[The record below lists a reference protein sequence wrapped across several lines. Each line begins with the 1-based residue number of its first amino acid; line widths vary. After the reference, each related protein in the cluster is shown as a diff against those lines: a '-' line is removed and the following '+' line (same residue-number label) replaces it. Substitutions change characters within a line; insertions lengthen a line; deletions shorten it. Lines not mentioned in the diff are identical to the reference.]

1 MLNGQGRLINYLLAL
16 LVLFVLF
23 FLQFLNLLN
32 LNGLRSFSNWWKGQN
47 YLLLQKLTQPIWRIQ
62 NMWQLSARLEDLQ
75 YRYSEAAAI
84 VSQLQTLQQENR
96 ELRQMLE
103 NTDRSY
109 NQVVIS
115 APVIS
120 FAQTLVAV
128 GSDRGIQ
135 PGSAVLHQG
144 TLLGLIDQVDDRQSS
159 VVLLAQLRE
168 RALVVRTSQG
178 VQGLLRGNGREI
190 LLTEIPSDAP
200 LSEGDLVF
208 TETAPGVKAG
218 FLVGRLAKVNRDN
231 QAFATQTAVVE
242 QLVNFF
248 EVALVEVQ

>member
-1 MLNGQGRLINYLLAL
+1 
-16 LVLFVLF
+16 
-23 FLQFLNLLN
+23 
-32 LNGLRSFSNWWKGQN
+32 
-47 YLLLQKLTQPIWRIQ
+47 
-62 NMWQLSARLEDLQ
+62 MWQLRARLEDLQ
-75 YRYSEAAAI
+75 YRYSEAAAV
-84 VSQLQTLQQENR
+84 VSKMQTLEQENR

-109 NQVVIS
+109 SQVVIS

-120 FAQTLVAV
+120 FAQTLVAA

-135 PGSAVLHQG
+135 SGSAVLHQG
-144 TLLGLIDQVDDRQSS
+144 TLLGLIDRVEEKQSS
-159 VVLLAQLRE
+159 VILLAQLRE
-168 RALVVRTSQG
+168 RAILVRTSQD

-200 LSEGDLVF
+200 LHEGDLVF
-208 TETAPGVKAG
+208 TEAAPGVKAG
-218 FLVGRLAKVNRDN
+218 LLVGRVVKVNRDN
-231 QAFATQTAVVE
+231 QAQATQTAVVE